1 MNNLVKERQKNIKK
15 EKTSKEFSLFKTI
28 THSNNQL

>member
-15 EKTSKEFSLFKTI
+15 EKISKEISLFKTI
-28 THSNNQL
+28 TLSNNQL